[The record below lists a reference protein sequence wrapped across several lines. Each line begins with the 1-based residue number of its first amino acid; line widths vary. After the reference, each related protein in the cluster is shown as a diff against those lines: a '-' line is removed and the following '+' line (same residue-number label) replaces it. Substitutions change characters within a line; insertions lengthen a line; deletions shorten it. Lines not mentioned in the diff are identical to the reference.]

1 MALFKSRDKDNKSF
15 QFMHCWNILRNQP
28 KWHEKRKQMEEIK
41 KVSHKKRK
49 INVDSSPGICTQISE
64 DSSNCNIVNENT
76 RAEDEPPK
84 RPAGIKKAKEA
95 QRRGGSDSYLE
106 ASKHFWDKKKEFDA
120 EKEKKKEDKFQLA
133 YGIEKERL
141 QLDQVRAHTEQLR
154 AATEQVR
161 AANEAKTLEVKE
173 SEVQMKKMLEEERIM
188 TLDLSSMPDHLQ
200 QFYKNLQSQITKRH
214 VSK

>member
-84 RPAGIKKAKEA
+84 RPAGIKKLKMHNVEVDPILTW
-95 QRRGGSDSYLE
+95 RLLSISGI
-106 ASKHFWDKKKEFDA
+106 KKEFDA
-120 EKEKKKEDKFQLA
+120 EKEKKKEDRFQLA
-133 YGIEKERL
+133 YEIEKERL